1 MNIQSGLPLN
11 LSQDRPF
18 RRALVEMRSKDL
30 NQFSAS
36 LNLGLQ
42 LAEFVSI
49 TQPDP
54 QALTEVSI
62 SCEPSK
68 SPILVPQHATAD
80 AGRIRVLA
88 ASDATASP
96 ADIYEEFDLIIT
108 TREEVEYF
116 ETLNDAR
123 RQRGLDGYDILCN
136 APSYTPIANE
146 ETQSPRRPF
155 RLVSVGGTFNALH
168 DGHREYLKLALRLA
182 DKVHILLASD
192 SYARQRKNYHPRP
205 LSNRRRSIKTF
216 LDNLNCADRVE
227 IQTLKNVA
235 DIERYVT
242 GEVSLDLVLV
252 EFAYMK
258 WFDEWNF
265 DRIQH
270 GYPMYG
276 MLCKSRTAIH
286 GIELSSSM
294 IANGRPSSRRSAQV
308 PFFESMGVNA
318 SRLAATD

>member
-1 MNIQSGLPLN
+1 M
-11 LSQDRPF
+11 
-18 RRALVEMRSKDL
+18 
-30 NQFSAS
+30 
-36 LNLGLQ
+36 
-42 LAEFVSI
+42 AEFVSI
-49 TQPDP
+49 TQPDSR
-54 QALTEVSI
+54 ALTEEYKSR
-62 SCEPSK
+62 EPSK
-68 SPILVPQHATAD
+68 SHILVSQHAAAD
-80 AGRIRVLA
+80 ADRIRVLA
-88 ASDATASP
+88 AGDTTASP
-96 ADIYEEFDLIIT
+96 ADSYEEFDLIIT
-108 TREEVEYF
+108 TREEMEYF

-136 APSYTPIANE
+136 APSYTPIASD
-146 ETQSPRRPF
+146 ETRSPRRPF

-192 SYARQRKNYHPRP
+192 AYAKQRKAYHPRP

-216 LDNLNCADRVE
+216 LDNLNCTDRVE

-242 GEVSLDLVLV
+242 GEDSLDLVLV

-270 GYPMYG
+270 GHPTYG

-286 GIELSSSM
+286 GVELSSSM
-294 IANGRPSSRRSAQV
+294 IASERPSVQPSAQI
-308 PFFESMGVNA
+308 PFFQSIGVNA